1 MERVFVEYDGCCDD
15 KPLFTG
21 MHEQCIAFLRKNW
34 RRYNKGKQTL
44 ALMAESGRLL
54 SFVL

>member
-15 KPLFTG
+15 EPLFVG
-21 MHEQCIAFLRKNW
+21 EHAACLSFLRSNW
-34 RRYNKGKQTL
+34 KRYNKGKQTL